1 MTEKLTPNK
10 FGEEKLKSGTS
21 QKTGKPYSF
30 KTIGFISNEYP
41 ERWYNINYNTTN
53 PLTLGKTYEMDVK
66 SREYSGKTYW
76 DAQLPK
82 SVAAPNAA
90 TMYISRNVDAVLA
103 ATQMMRTD
111 IADIKSVL
119 GGILQQLNGTT
130 TAKNPEPDSEAMLKG
145 MAEAFGE
152 EPPIE
157 SYGEEN

>member
-1 MTEKLTPNK
+1 MEKLTPNK

-30 KTIGFISNEYP
+30 KTIGFVSNEYP
-41 ERWYNINYNTTN
+41 DRWYNINYNTTN
-53 PLTLGKTYEMDVK
+53 PLTLGKTYDMDVK
-66 SREYSGKTYW
+66 SREYNGKTYW

-82 SVAAPNAA
+82 SVVAPNAA

-103 ATQMMRTD
+103 ATQIMRTD

-119 GGILQQLNGTT
+119 GDILGRLSGTQV
-130 TAKNPEPDSEAMLKG
+130 EPKQPKEDSVEMLKG
-145 MAEAFGE
+145 IEEAFG

-157 SYGEEN
+157 SYDEEA